1 MEKWIKEETGL
12 PDSYIITPGVFG
24 DIRGG
29 FKTYWAKK
37 DFKKDLGLSMGNAAQ
52 DSSSFSIKGV
62 IRGLHYQD
70 DPCCQAKLVRCSRGK
85 VLDVIVDIRKDS
97 PTYKK
102 GIGVELTP
110 ENMKQLYVP
119 RGFAH
124 GYISLT
130 DDAEFVY
137 VIDNDYK
144 PSHEAGITWDD
155 PELDI
160 RWVIDDENVKLKEH
174 ASIREALTA
183 FGIDEPI
190 LSEKDLKNKT
200 VSEAQPDF
208 YMHKRYLV
216 TGCKGQLGYDVVR
229 ELNKRGI
236 KDILALDV
244 DDMDITNRELVRKT
258 IMEYKPEYVIHCAAY
273 TNVDKAEIEPDIAR
287 KINYNGTKN
296 IADACEEVDAKLVYV
311 STDYVFDGKKT
322 IWTPYTELD
331 EPNPLSVYGKTKR
344 EGELAAL
351 RNPKTFVVRT
361 AWVCGVN
368 GNNFI
373 KTMLNLS
380 EKYDEIRVV
389 NDQFGTPTYTVDLA
403 KVICDMLDTDKYGI
417 YHVTNDGYCSW
428 YEFASYILRNSK
440 TRVIPVTTPEYNLPK
455 VLEAQEKGIALYLP
469 ERPMYSV
476 LDKAK
481 LIRNG
486 FDMTP
491 HWHNATDRAVA
502 EIQAYQKKLRA
513 S

>member
-12 PDSYIITPGVFG
+12 ADSYIITPGVFG

-29 FKTYWAKK
+29 FKTYWAEK
-37 DFKKDLGLSMGNAAQ
+37 DFKDLGITMGSAAQ

-110 ENMKQLYVP
+110 ENKKQLYVP

-137 VIDNDYK
+137 VIDNHYK

-160 RWVIDDENVKLKEH
+160 KWVLDDENVKLKEH

-200 VSEAQPDF
+200 VSEAQPNF

-236 KDILALDV
+236 YDILALDV
-244 DDMDITNRELVRKT
+244 DDMDITDREFVRKT

-273 TNVDKAEIEPDIAR
+273 TQVDKAEENPELAR

-296 IADACEEVDAKLVYV
+296 IADACEEVDAKLVYI
-311 STDYVFDGKKT
+311 STDYVFDGT
-322 IWTPYTELD
+322 IDKDKCYYPGD
-331 EPNPLSVYGKTKR
+331 KPNPKSVYGKTKL
-344 EGELAAL
+344 EGEKAAL
-351 RNPKTFVVRT
+351 RNPKTFIIRT
-361 AWVCGVN
+361 AWVFGIN
-368 GNNFI
+368 GNNFV
-373 KTMLNLS
+373 KTILGLS
-380 EKYDEIRVV
+380 EKYKEVKVV
-389 NDQFGTPTYTVDLA
+389 KDQIGSPTYTVDLA
-403 KVICDMLDTDKYGI
+403 RTICDIINTDKYGV
-417 YHVTNDGYCSW
+417 YHYTNKGFCSW
-428 YEFASYILRNSK
+428 AEFAQYILKDTN
-440 TRVIPVTTPEYNLPK
+440 TEVIPVTTEEYNKPK
-455 VLEAQEKGIALYLP
+455 KEEAKAKGITLHIAD
-469 ERPMYSV
+469 RPMVSK
-476 LDKAK
+476 LDKCKIYNAG
-481 LIRNG
+481 IS
-486 FDMTP
+486 FIP
-491 HWHNATDRAVA
+491 EWHNAVDRYK
-502 EIQAYQKKLRA
+502 EELEEQKVLKK
-513 S
+513 

>member
-1 MEKWIKEETGL
+1 MEKWIKIETGL
-12 PDSYIITPGVFG
+12 PDSYIIAPGVFG

-29 FKTYWAKK
+29 FITYWAEE
-37 DFKKDLGLSMGNAAQ
+37 DFKKDLGLSMGYAAQ

-62 IRGLHYQD
+62 IRGLHYQE
-70 DPCCQAKLVRCSRGK
+70 DPCCQAKLVRCSKGK

-110 ENMKQLYVP
+110 ENKKQLYVP

-137 VIDNDYK
+137 VIDNHYK
-144 PSHEAGITWDD
+144 TSHEAGITWDD

-236 KDILALDV
+236 YDILALDV
-244 DDMDITNRELVRKT
+244 DDMDITDREFVRKT

-296 IADACEEVDAKLVYV
+296 IADACEEVDAKLVYI
-311 STDYVFDGKKT
+311 STDYVFDGT
-322 IWTPYTELD
+322 IDKDDTYKPRAHT
-331 EPNPLSVYGKTKR
+331 NPLNVYGKTKR

-351 RNPKTFVVRT
+351 RNPKTFIART
-361 AWVCGVN
+361 AWVFGLN
-368 GNNFI
+368 GNDNFVD
-373 KTMLNLS
+373 TMLKLS
-380 EKYDEIRVV
+380 EKYDEIKVV
-389 NDQFGTPTYTVDLA
+389 DDQIGSPTYTVDLA
-403 KVICDMLDTDKYGI
+403 RAICDLIETDKYGI
-417 YHVTNDGYCSW
+417 YHITNEGYCSW
-428 YEFASYILRNSK
+428 AEFAQYILKNK
-440 TRVIPVTTPEYNLPK
+440 NTKVTKVTTEEYYRPKYIDAEAKGITLHIAERPK
-455 VLEAQEKGIALYLP
+455 VSK
-469 ERPMYSV
+469 
-476 LDKAK
+476 LDKMK
-481 LIRNG
+481 LQRNG
-486 FDMTP
+486 IKLLP
-491 HWHNATDRAVA
+491 CWQNAVDRYILEKEEAKVL
-502 EIQAYQKKLRA
+502 KK
-513 S
+513 